1 VEGIGPVLVTA
12 PDVTVVIPT
21 RDRWPLL
28 SRTALRSALGQRH
41 VEHEVVVVDDG
52 SVDGTAERL
61 HEVADP
67 RLRVVRHDRPL
78 GVSRARNAGIA
89 AARGEWVAFL
99 DDDDL
104 WAPDKLRIQLDVAR
118 ESGSDFVY
126 AGAVWVD
133 DQLRFLYG
141 HEPPDPLTLAHAVL
155 RWNVVWGGCSN
166 VVARSEVVREVG
178 GFDEELIQLGDWDL
192 WIRLALAA
200 RAARVEDVLVGVVV
214 HGQSMLLVD
223 RRNVF
228 AEFERLRAKH
238 RGAAERLGGGP
249 DHVLFARWV
258 AAGHLRAG
266 RRGAAARTYLR
277 GTWHPGNIARAA
289 GAVVG
294 PSALRAG
301 SRLLARMPWRRAVR
315 PSAVEP
321 TWLEVYR

>member
-1 VEGIGPVLVTA
+1 MAGSGPVGMSA

-28 SRTALRSALGQRH
+28 SRTALRSALGQQH

-52 SVDGTAERL
+52 SLDGTAERVDEL
-61 HEVADP
+61 ADP
-67 RLRVVRHDRPL
+67 RLRVVRHDRSL

-89 AARGEWVAFL
+89 AARGAWVAFL

-104 WAPDKLRIQLDVAR
+104 WAPDKLRIQLDAAR
-118 ESGSDFVY
+118 ESGSEFVY

-133 DQLRFLYG
+133 DELRFLYG
-141 HEPPDPLTLAHAVL
+141 HEPPDPLTLAQAVL

-166 VVARSEVVREVG
+166 VLARTELVRGLG
-178 GFDEELIQLGDWDL
+178 GFDEDLSQLGDWDL
-192 WIRLALAA
+192 WIRLALCA
-200 RAARVEDVLVGVVV
+200 RAARVDDVLVGLVV
-214 HGQSMLLVD
+214 HGRSMLLVD
-223 RRNVF
+223 RRDVF

-238 RGAAERLGGGP
+238 RTAAERLGGGP

-258 AAGHLRAG
+258 AAGHARAG
-266 RRGAAARTYLR
+266 RRGAAARAYLR
-277 GTWHPGNIARAA
+277 GTWHPGNVARAA

-294 PSALRAG
+294 PSAMRAG
-301 SRLLARMPWRRAVR
+301 SRLLAHMPWRQADR

-321 TWLEVYR
+321 AWLEAYR

>member
-1 VEGIGPVLVTA
+1 VSA

-28 SRTALRSALGQRH
+28 SRTALRSALGQQH

-52 SVDGTAERL
+52 STDETAQRL
-61 HEVADP
+61 DEIADP
-67 RLRVVRHDRPL
+67 RLRIVRHERPL

-104 WAPDKLRIQLDVAR
+104 WAPEKLALQLGAAR
-118 ESGSDFVY
+118 ESGADFVY

-133 DQLRFLYG
+133 DALRFLHG
-141 HEPPDPLTLAHAVL
+141 HEPPDPLTLAPAVL

-166 VVARSEVVREVG
+166 VVARSEVVRELG

-200 RAARVEDVLVGVVV
+200 RAARVEDVLVGLVV
-214 HGQSMLLVD
+214 HERSMLLVD
-223 RRNVF
+223 RRDVF
-228 AEFERLRAKH
+228 GEFERLRAKH
-238 RGAAERLGGGP
+238 RKAAERLGVAP

-258 AAGHLRAG
+258 AAGHVRAG
-266 RRGAAARTYLR
+266 RRRAAVKTYLR
-277 GTWHPGNIARAA
+277 GTRHPGNVVRAA
-289 GAVVG
+289 GAVAG
-294 PSALRAG
+294 PSAMRAG

-321 TWLEVYR
+321 AWLEAYR